1 MARVKEW
8 SDEEVNRLAELY
20 TSNKTFDEVMLEF
33 PSRTSNA
40 VRLKASRLGLRRPNI
55 LLDFTQSNRF
65 KFQSL
70 EDESNTGYL
79 LKCEECGS
87 WIQVDNVRK
96 GIFRT
101 VRCLNCGTNNEIYTD
116 S

>member
-8 SDEEVNRLAELY
+8 SDEEVSRLTELY

-33 PSRTSNA
+33 PSRTHNA
-40 VRLKASRLGLRRPNI
+40 VRLKASRLGLRRPTI
-55 LLDFTQSNRF
+55 LLDLPNSNRF
-65 KFQSL
+65 RFKSL

-79 LKCEECGS
+79 FKCEECGS
-87 WIQVDNVRK
+87 WIQVENVGR
-96 GIFRT
+96 GIYRT
-101 VRCLNCGTNNEIYTD
+101 VRCMSCGANNEVFTD